1 MKYRTRKEKHY
12 TISGRA
18 TLIISAVLFLFTL
31 LFYGEQNQKKLTNE
45 DICLITGILKNNL
58 EIRVDGKSHKSIEFY
73 LDEFPQNRF
82 FLDQSNVGF
91 SFWKDDA
98 TKFVDE
104 NKIGDELTIGIYTNQ
119 LKDIIKN
126 HQSLLNLSS
135 IESISVVTVKNEN
148 YNYVTI
154 DDYNFWFTG
163 GNWWTAIIISFSL
176 AISSFFLSVFYF
188 IKLFN
193 EKIEIKKIIS

>member
-1 MKYRTRKEKHY
+1 MKYRTRKEKHF

-45 DICLITGILKNNL
+45 DICLITGSLKNNL
-58 EIRVDGKSHKSIEFY
+58 EIKVDGKYHKSIEFY
-73 LDEFPQNRF
+73 LDEFPQNLF
-82 FLDQSNVGF
+82 FLDQNNVGF

-98 TKFVDE
+98 TKFVNE
-104 NKIGDELTIGIYTNQ
+104 NKIGDKLTIGIYTNQ

-126 HQSLLNLSS
+126 HQSLLNLNSTER
-135 IESISVVTVKNEN
+135 INVVTVKNEN

-154 DDYNFWFTG
+154 DDFNYWFTG

-176 AISSFFLSVFYF
+176 AISFFSYRYSIL
-188 IKLFN
+188 
-193 EKIEIKKIIS
+193 